1 MFNVV
6 LFQPEIPQNT
16 GNIGRL
22 CVGTNCTLHLIKPLG
37 FSLEDKYMKR
47 AGLDYWQHLTLKV
60 YENFDDFLEQNKP
73 KRFFFYSK
81 KTNTPYWEEKYQKGD
96 YFVFGRET
104 KGLPDEL
111 MEKYKDKLKTIP
123 MLGKTRSLNLSNSV
137 SIVVYEALR
146 QVLSNN
152 L

>member
-22 CVGTNCTLHLIKPLG
+22 CVGTTCTLHLIKPLG

-47 AGLDYWQHLTLKV
+47 AGLDYWQHLTFKI
-60 YENFDDFLEQNKP
+60 YENFDDFLTKNNPQ
-73 KRFFFYSK
+73 RIFFLSK
-81 KTNTPYWEEKYQKGD
+81 KTDKPYWDEKYKKGD

-104 KGLPDEL
+104 KGLPDEI
-111 MEKYKDKLKTIP
+111 MEKYKNKLRTIP

-146 QVLSNN
+146 QIITDKF
-152 L
+152 